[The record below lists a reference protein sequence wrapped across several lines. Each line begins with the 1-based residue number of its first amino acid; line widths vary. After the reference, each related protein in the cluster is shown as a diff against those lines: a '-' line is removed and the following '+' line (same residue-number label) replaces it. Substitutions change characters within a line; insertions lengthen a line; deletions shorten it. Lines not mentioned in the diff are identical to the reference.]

1 MEKSK
6 WIIKVGVPIITA
18 VIGVYGGNTF
28 GKDKAIQKI
37 QQEVNIDMD
46 SKNYVE
52 EIKKLVK
59 ENAKLEQENNELKKA
74 SNKIQRNDA
83 NKIPISKTSN
93 NKQLYLL
100 DVTKAINSCYAY
112 EERRGETMSLR
123 GRTYSNG
130 FIMGN
135 GGEDGV
141 EFNLKKKYNT
151 ISFDLGHVDDTDKQ
165 GKFSVSFYSDGNL
178 CKVISMKPEDP
189 VKHYDVNINEAEII
203 KISWESIDGF
213 TTFGMANVKVQ

>member
-18 VIGVYGGNTF
+18 AIGVFGGNSI
-28 GKDKAIQKI
+28 GKDKTIQKI

-46 SKNYVE
+46 SQNYVE

-59 ENAKLEQENNELKKA
+59 ENAKLEQENNELKKV
-74 SNKIQRNDA
+74 SNESQRDDTKNT
-83 NKIPISKTSN
+83 PISKNDNS
-93 NKQLYLL
+93 KQFYLL
-100 DVTKAINSCYAY
+100 DVTKAINLCYAY
-112 EERRGETMSLR
+112 EEKRGETMSLR

-130 FIMGN
+130 FIMSY

-151 ISFDLGHVDDTDKQ
+151 ISFDIGHVDDTDKQ
-165 GKFSVSFYSDGNL
+165 GKFSVSFYFDGNFY
-178 CKVISMKPEDP
+178 KTISMKPEDP
-189 VKHYDVNINEAEII
+189 VKHYDININEAEIV
-203 KISWESIDGF
+203 KIAWESIDG
-213 TTFGMANVKVQ
+213 TTSFGMANVKVQ